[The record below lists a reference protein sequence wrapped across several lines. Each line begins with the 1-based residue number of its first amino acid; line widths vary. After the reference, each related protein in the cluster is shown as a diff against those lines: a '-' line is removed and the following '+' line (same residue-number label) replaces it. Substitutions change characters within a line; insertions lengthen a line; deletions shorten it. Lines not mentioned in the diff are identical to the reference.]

1 MKKAISIALVAALSC
16 VLFLPVV
23 YAQEEGAEEAVPGL
37 LEQELSRMESV
48 FSGLED
54 FMAELIGEVK
64 TSMAD
69 IDNLEEDAADLREV
83 LNAVT
88 IELKAAEGRIATLRG
103 DLTKVEVLQQEF
115 QVRIT
120 ALEAGLSELS
130 AFCEALAAKAE
141 ITAADLA
148 ALRDEVTDWTTDYV
162 AFKGI
167 VLADIS
173 ALKSCCEDL
182 SARVQALE
190 DEDVGTFKK
199 KVLELERSMSALAI
213 KIDNNR
219 AKLEGFDHAIA
230 SLAGEIEA
238 NKGGILANMG
248 LLEDHET
255 RLVALEDGTMLAD
268 LQDQL
273 NTAYFL
279 AIVAL
284 LAGVGALVWGFMG
297 T

>member
-1 MKKAISIALVAALSC
+1 MKKALSIALVAALSC

-37 LEQELSRMESV
+37 LQELARMESV
-48 FSGLED
+48 FNGLEG
-54 FMAELIGEVK
+54 FMSELIGEVK

-69 IDNLEEDAADLREV
+69 IDVLEEDAADLREV

-88 IELKAAEGRIATLRG
+88 IELKAAEGRIARLRD
-103 DLTKVEVLQQEF
+103 DLTKMGFVQQEF

-130 AFCEALAAKAE
+130 AFCEALAAKVE
-141 ITAADLA
+141 ITAQDVADLLEFKAVA
-148 ALRDEVTDWTTDYV
+148 A
-162 AFKGI
+162 
-167 VLADIS
+167 ADIS
-173 ALKSCCEDL
+173 ALKRCCEDL
-182 SARVQALE
+182 SIRVRALE

-230 SLAGEIEA
+230 SLAGEIGA
-238 NKGGILANMG
+238 NKSGVLANMS

-255 RLVALEDGTMLAD
+255 RLMTLEDGTMLAD

-279 AIVAL
+279 AIVGL

>member
-1 MKKAISIALVAALSC
+1 MKKALSIALVAALSC

-37 LEQELSRMESV
+37 LEQELARMESV
-48 FSGLED
+48 FNGLED
-54 FMAELIGEVK
+54 FMGELIGEVK

-69 IDNLEEDAADLREV
+69 IDILEEDAADLREV

-88 IELKAAEGRIATLRG
+88 IELKAAEGRIASLR
-103 DLTKVEVLQQEF
+103 DDVTKMGVVQQEF
-115 QVRIT
+115 QVRII

-130 AFCEALAAKAE
+130 AFCEALSAKAE
-141 ITAADLA
+141 ITAQDVADLLQFKAVA
-148 ALRDEVTDWTTDYV
+148 A
-162 AFKGI
+162 
-167 VLADIS
+167 ADIS
-173 ALKSCCEDL
+173 ALKRCCEDL
-182 SARVQALE
+182 STRVQALE

-199 KVLELERSMSALAI
+199 KVLELERAMSALAI

-238 NKGGILANMG
+238 SKSGVLANMS

-255 RLVALEDGTMLAD
+255 RLMALEDGTMLAD

-279 AIVAL
+279 AIVGL

>member
-1 MKKAISIALVAALSC
+1 MKKALSIALVAALSC

-37 LEQELSRMESV
+37 LEQELARMESV
-48 FSGLED
+48 FNGLED
-54 FMAELIGEVK
+54 FMGELIGEVK

-69 IDNLEEDAADLREV
+69 IDILEEDAVDLREV

-88 IELKAAEGRIATLRG
+88 IELKAAEGRIASLR
-103 DLTKVEVLQQEF
+103 DDVTKMGVVQQEF

-130 AFCEALAAKAE
+130 AFCEALAAKVE
-141 ITAADLA
+141 ITAQDVADLLEFKAVA
-148 ALRDEVTDWTTDYV
+148 A
-162 AFKGI
+162 
-167 VLADIS
+167 ADIS
-173 ALKSCCEDL
+173 ALKRCCEDL
-182 SARVQALE
+182 SIRVQALE

-238 NKGGILANMG
+238 SKSGVLANMS

-255 RLVALEDGTMLAD
+255 RLMALEDGTMLAD

-279 AIVAL
+279 AIVGL

>member
-1 MKKAISIALVAALSC
+1 MKKALSIALVAALSC

-37 LEQELSRMESV
+37 LEQELARMESV
-48 FSGLED
+48 FNGLED
-54 FMAELIGEVK
+54 FMGELIGEVK

-69 IDNLEEDAADLREV
+69 IDILEEDAVDLREV

-88 IELKAAEGRIATLRG
+88 IELKAAEGRLASLR
-103 DLTKVEVLQQEF
+103 DDVTKMGVVQQEF
-115 QVRIT
+115 QVRII

-130 AFCEALAAKAE
+130 AFCEALSAKAE
-141 ITAADLA
+141 ITAQDVADLLQFKAVA
-148 ALRDEVTDWTTDYV
+148 A
-162 AFKGI
+162 
-167 VLADIS
+167 ADIS
-173 ALKSCCEDL
+173 ALKRCCEDL
-182 SARVQALE
+182 STRVQALE

-199 KVLELERSMSALAI
+199 KVLELERAMSALAI

-238 NKGGILANMG
+238 NKSGILANMS

-255 RLVALEDGTMLAD
+255 RLMGLEDGTMLAD

>member
-1 MKKAISIALVAALSC
+1 MKKALSIALVAALSC

-37 LEQELSRMESV
+37 LEQELARMESV
-48 FSGLED
+48 FNGLED
-54 FMAELIGEVK
+54 FMGELIGEVK

-69 IDNLEEDAADLREV
+69 IDILEEDAVDLREV

-88 IELKAAEGRIATLRG
+88 IELKAAEGRIASLRD
-103 DLTKVEVLQQEF
+103 DLTKMGVVQQQF

-130 AFCEALAAKAE
+130 AFCEALAAKVE
-141 ITAADLA
+141 ITAQDVA
-148 ALRDEVTDWTTDYV
+148 ALLQFKAV
-162 AFKGI
+162 AA
-167 VLADIS
+167 ADIS
-173 ALKSCCEDL
+173 ALKRCCEDL
-182 SARVQALE
+182 STRVQTLE

-199 KVLELERSMSALAI
+199 KVLQLERSMSALAI

-238 NKGGILANMG
+238 SKSGVLANMS

-255 RLVALEDGTMLAD
+255 RLMALEDGTMLTD

-279 AIVAL
+279 AIVGL

>member
-1 MKKAISIALVAALSC
+1 MKKALSIALVAALSC

-37 LEQELSRMESV
+37 LEQELARMESV
-48 FSGLED
+48 FNGLED
-54 FMAELIGEVK
+54 FMGELIGEVK

-69 IDNLEEDAADLREV
+69 IDILEEDAADLREV

-88 IELKAAEGRIATLRG
+88 IELKAAEGRIASLR
-103 DLTKVEVLQQEF
+103 DDVTKMGVVQQEF
-115 QVRIT
+115 QVRII

-130 AFCEALAAKAE
+130 AFCEALAAKVE
-141 ITAADLA
+141 ITAQDVADLLKFKAVA
-148 ALRDEVTDWTTDYV
+148 A
-162 AFKGI
+162 
-167 VLADIS
+167 ADIS
-173 ALKSCCEDL
+173 ALKRCCEDL
-182 SARVQALE
+182 SIRVQSLE

-238 NKGGILANMG
+238 SKSGVLANMS

-255 RLVALEDGTMLAD
+255 RLMALEDGTMLTD

-279 AIVAL
+279 AIVGL